1 MSRFVAMLA
10 SAGTGKTYSLTLRY
24 LAKLF
29 LGASPQDILAITF
42 TNKAANEMR
51 TRIHNFLENLDEEK
65 VAQLTALSG
74 LPSEEIHRRLLSV
87 RTQFLNSRL
96 NIRTIDS
103 FVQAIVRKFAGYI
116 AMPSDFA
123 IEEMESYEAFIESMS
138 DEEFRAFLA
147 FAKWYGRANLKD
159 FFALLYAKQKELP
172 ALDFTP
178 CDGAGAVMEAY
189 KKIAAHIEAF
199 GTEKKREEFCKK
211 TTLEEVLYT
220 KSGTIPAWLT
230 REEFKIPGVKEAER
244 IQAEFTQLRRAI
256 AAYFRCKEATFLSK
270 LFYFFSLYSGFRQE
284 LIKKREAL
292 DFTDI
297 KHLGFSLIQEHIESD
312 FLRFRLDSKIAHIL
326 FDEFQ
331 DTSAE
336 DWKIIEPLVEEMA
349 SGIGQ
354 QEERSFFLVGDKK
367 QAIYGFRGGNAA
379 LFDYVIE
386 RFSMEQI
393 PLYVNYRSRKNIVE
407 YVNEVFAHR
416 LEKPQEAKKDGGYV
430 EVCESEE
437 LLDALEEKIAMLRTA
452 GVEPHDIAIL
462 VPTNND
468 IIKAADHLES
478 LGYKASTSASKLLIH
493 QPHVRAIIA
502 LMKYQLDPQD
512 IYAFE
517 FEAISGHPAVE
528 VARKKPAVMIR
539 HIADRFGLWDEAVK
553 LLIQEAVRYKDLWEF
568 AANIDRLDVQM
579 SGAGEGIEV
588 MTIHKSKG
596 LAFKHTIVLDTIG
609 QDRSRSDKIIF
620 DLDEHGI
627 NIDGIYLRQKG
638 REKFD
643 KEYDALLNR
652 QKERQ
657 RIELENVAY
666 VAMTRAED
674 SLILIKKPKTR
685 RFWMAKEVQ
694 IGQILPS
701 QEVKEET
708 IQHPFDLDLRYYGK
722 QEILEE
728 EEEYK
733 ANDYEAIYKGQA
745 LHSALEIDAA
755 YAASRYGAF
764 VEVGE
769 MLRDA
774 EAMRKYVEEHFK
786 GSKYREIPFVN
797 DGKLGIIDLLIDS
810 GEECIIVDYKSAVP
824 HDESAYRKQVLF
836 YMQSVKKLTGKR
848 VRGFLLYGDRLLCK
862 EVK

>member
-51 TRIHNFLENLDEEK
+51 TRVHSFLEDLDEEK
-65 VAQLTALSG
+65 IAQLSQLTGLS
-74 LPSEEIHRRLLSV
+74 PEEIRRRLPIV
-87 RTQFLNSRL
+87 RAQFLRSRL

-103 FVQAIVRKFAGYI
+103 FVQSIVRKFAGYI

-123 IEEMESYEAFIESMS
+123 IEEIESYEEFIESMS
-138 DEEFRAFLA
+138 EEEFRSFLA
-147 FAKWYGRANLKD
+147 FAKWYGRANLGE

-178 CDGAGAVMEAY
+178 CDGADAVEEAY
-189 KKIAAHIEAF
+189 KKIAAHIEMY
-199 GTEKKREEFCKK
+199 GTEKKREEYCNKSS
-211 TTLEEVLYT
+211 LEEILYT

-230 REEFKIPGVKEAER
+230 REEFKISGVKEAER

-256 AAYFRCKEATFLSK
+256 AEYFRCKEATFLSK
-270 LFYFFSLYSGFRQE
+270 LFSFFNMYTRYRQE
-284 LIKKREAL
+284 LVKKREAL

-297 KHLGFSLIQEHIESD
+297 KHLGFTLIQEHIESD
-312 FLRFRLDSKIAHIL
+312 FLRFRLDSQIAHIL

-379 LFDYVIE
+379 LFDYVID

-393 PLYVNYRSRKNIVE
+393 PLFVNYRSRKNIVE
-407 YVNEVFAHR
+407 YVNELFAHR
-416 LEKPQEAKKDGGYV
+416 LEKPQKAKKDGGYV
-430 EVCESEE
+430 EVCESEDI
-437 LLDALEEKIAMLRTA
+437 LKSLEEKLAMLRAA
-452 GVEPHDIAIL
+452 GVEPHHIAIL

-468 IIKAADHLES
+468 IIKVADHLER

-502 LMKYQLDPQD
+502 LMKYQLDPLD

-517 FEAISGHPAVE
+517 FEAISGNPPVKIPPA
-528 VARKKPAVMIR
+528 KPILMIR
-539 HIADRFGLWDEAVK
+539 RIADRFGLWDEAVK
-553 LLIQEAVRYKDLWEF
+553 LLMQEAVRYKDLWEF
-568 AANIDRLDVQM
+568 VSGIDKLDVQM
-579 SGAGEGIEV
+579 RTAGEGIEV

-643 KEYDALLNR
+643 EEYRALLHR
-652 QKERQ
+652 QEERE

-694 IGQILPS
+694 IGQIIPS
-701 QEVKEET
+701 QETQEKT
-708 IQHPFDLDLRYYGK
+708 PQRPFDLDLHYYGK

-728 EEEYK
+728 AEEYK
-733 ANDYEAIYKGQA
+733 PGDYEAIYKGQA
-745 LHSALEIDAA
+745 LHSALEIDAR

-764 VEVGE
+764 VDLEDV
-769 MLRDA
+769 LRQA
-774 EAMRKYVEEHFK
+774 AAMRAYVEEHFK
-786 GSKYREIPFVN
+786 GRRYREIPFVN
-797 DGKLGIIDLLIDS
+797 DGKLGIIDLLIDN
-810 GEECIIVDYKSAVP
+810 GEECVIVDYKSAMP
-824 HDESAYRKQVLF
+824 HDESGYRKQVLF
-836 YMQSVKKLTGKR
+836 YMRSIEKLTGKK